1 MLHPRPHEHLDR
13 EPLLQLRG
21 VACGY
26 GGRLAL
32 RGVDLQVMRGD
43 WVGLLGP
50 SGSGKSTLLKCIL
63 GAVDVYQGEVL
74 FQGVPIRTARPRIGY
89 VPQLETIDWQFPVT
103 VEQVVMMGRTAE
115 ARWLPWFSAADRKLA
130 HGLMDRLGILRLARR
145 HIRELSGG
153 EQQRA
158 FLARALV
165 SGPKVLL
172 LDEPTAGLDITT
184 RDEILHLLD
193 ELNHQDVTI
202 LMTTHEINAVA
213 AHLPWVVCINGRVLA
228 EGTPSQVFTPEIL
241 KLVYGGDIPVT
252 TYQGM
257 TLVAERPHH
266 FGRNDRHRASGEG
279 PGV

>member
-21 VACGY
+21 VFCGY
-26 GGRLAL
+26 GGRAAL
-32 RGVDLQVMRGD
+32 RDIDLQVMRGD

-50 SGSGKSTLLKCIL
+50 SGSGKSTLLRCIL
-63 GAVDVYQGEVL
+63 GAVDVYAGEVL
-74 FQGVPIRTARPRIGY
+74 FKGVPVRAARPRIGY

-103 VEQVVMMGRTAE
+103 VEQVVMMGRAAQ

-130 HGLMDRLGILRLARR
+130 HGLMERLGILRLAHR

-165 SGPKVLL
+165 SGPKLLL
-172 LDEPTAGLDITT
+172 LDEPTAGLDIKT

-202 LMTTHEINAVA
+202 MMTTHEINAVA
-213 AHLPWVVCINGRVLA
+213 AHLPWVVCVNGRVLA
-228 EGTPSQVFTPEIL
+228 EGTPPQVFTPEVL

-257 TLVAERPHH
+257 TLVAEQPHH
-266 FGRNDRHRASGEG
+266 FGRNDRRRD
-279 PGV
+279 PGDGARV